1 MYNVTL
7 SLSLISQTIAH
18 EHAFFCVPVIRT
30 GINYNGRVLSTPADG
45 GSIKRE
51 RERESVRGSLLQA
64 CWIVFWHS
72 LSIVG
77 CGVIVQ
83 KWKGGQHFDKPLFFG
98 LPHFAVHVPFDY
110 KKRLLTSTQYY
121 SFLHGCW
128 WGHFFHKRGLL

>member
-51 RERESVRGSLLQA
+51 RERERECERIPFAGLLDSLLA
-64 CWIVFWHS
+64 
-72 LSIVG
+72 
-77 CGVIVQ
+77 
-83 KWKGGQHFDKPLFFG
+83 
-98 LPHFAVHVPFDY
+98 
-110 KKRLLTSTQYY
+110 
-121 SFLHGCW
+121 
-128 WGHFFHKRGLL
+128 

>member
-18 EHAFFCVPVIRT
+18 EHAFFCVPVIRI

-45 GSIKRE
+45 GSIKKRE
-51 RERESVRGSLLQA
+51 RECVRGSLLQA

-77 CGVIVQ
+77 CGVMVQ
-83 KWKGGQHFDKPLFFG
+83 K
-98 LPHFAVHVPFDY
+98 
-110 KKRLLTSTQYY
+110 
-121 SFLHGCW
+121 
-128 WGHFFHKRGLL
+128 